1 MINLVQDIDNLL
13 YIVSTDNWKTVEV
26 LDNQFRALTR
36 FTLLSA

>member
-26 LDNQFRALTR
+26 LDNQLRALTR